1 MTAIQESLPPSLL
14 ANDESFAFV
23 RALAT
28 ELSSGKVELP
38 GFPDVAVRVQ
48 RVLADENV
56 QPERVVRVVS
66 SEPVLASQVLCIAN
80 SVAFNPAGKRIT
92 ELRTAVARI
101 GLNTVRTATIAFAV
115 RQLRAAPE
123 VKPIAT
129 ELDALWKRTVN
140 VASLCYALARRRS
153 TVVPDTALVTGLLQG
168 VGRLFIL
175 TRAVRY
181 PSLLTNPASYQ
192 AIERDWHL
200 SIATALL
207 ENWCVAEEIVQA
219 VRDCEDYGRDPQGS
233 VSLTELLIGAT
244 LIAVHTGQPELLE
257 ARLQSVKAVA
267 RLELNLDLCR
277 QLTEESAEE
286 INALRDALG

>member
-1 MTAIQESLPPSLL
+1 MTAIQQESPPSLL

-38 GFPDVAVRVQ
+38 GFPDVALRVQ

-56 QPERVVRVVS
+56 QPERVVRVVG
-66 SEPVLASQVLCIAN
+66 SEPVLAAQVLCVAN
-80 SVAFNPAGKRIT
+80 SVAFNPAGKQIT
-92 ELRTAVARI
+92 ELRTAIARI

-123 VKPIAT
+123 VKPIAA
-129 ELDALWKRTVN
+129 ELEALWKRTVN

-153 TVVPDTALVTGLLQG
+153 IVVPDTALVTGLLQG

-181 PSLLTNPASYQ
+181 PTLLANPASYQ

-207 ENWCVAEEIVQA
+207 ENWCVAEEIVHA
-219 VRDCEDYGRDPQGS
+219 VRDCEEYGRDPHGS
-233 VSLTELLIGAT
+233 VSLTELLIAAT

-257 ARLQSVKAVA
+257 ARLQSVKAVS
-267 RLELNLDLCR
+267 RLELTLEVCR
-277 QLTEESAEE
+277 QLSEESAAE
-286 INALRDALG
+286 INALRDALD